1 MFTNCSHGFTCF
13 MHRSVVNKV
22 HNNNDKLVQQINKSI
37 SDYSHRLSIVSFLDV
52 TEMSEPFYTSNPFK
66 ENFSCE
72 SIFLAIQITES
83 KTSDAG
89 FLQYAAIKLQ

>member
-1 MFTNCSHGFTCF
+1 
-13 MHRSVVNKV
+13 
-22 HNNNDKLVQQINKSI
+22 
-37 SDYSHRLSIVSFLDV
+37 
-52 TEMSEPFYTSNPFK
+52 MSEPFYTSNPFK
-66 ENFSCE
+66 ENFTCE